1 MSSKPRHLHAVTAS
15 PRRPYPPEF
24 RTAAAA
30 RVTAGEP
37 ISHVARDLDISRNT
51 LKTWVRVLAAS
62 SDAGQSSTPTSPS
75 GIVEAAASGER
86 RPVLVALRTEL
97 AAKIAAGLPSRDL
110 PVYARLLDQTILDIA
125 TLDAQDEADND
136 VDATAADEDLDP
148 EDL

>member
-1 MSSKPRHLHAVTAS
+1 MTSKPRHLHAVPAS
-15 PRRPYPPEF
+15 PRRPYPAEF
-24 RTAAAA
+24 RAVSIA
-30 RVTAGEP
+30 RVAAGEP

-51 LKTWVRVLAAS
+51 LKTWVRIAATK
-62 SDAGQSSTPTSPS
+62 SDTGQPPASTSPS

-97 AAKIAAGLPSRDL
+97 AAKIDAGLPSRDL

-125 TLDAQDEADND
+125 ALDAQDETQN
-136 VDATAADEDLDP
+136 DATVDDEDLDP